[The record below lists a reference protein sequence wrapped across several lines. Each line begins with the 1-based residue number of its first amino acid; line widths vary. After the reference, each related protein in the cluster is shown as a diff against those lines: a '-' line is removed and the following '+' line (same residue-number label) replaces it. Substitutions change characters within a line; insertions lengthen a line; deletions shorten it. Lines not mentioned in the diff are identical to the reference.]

1 MIKLGKPYIN
11 NKEINAVTKV
21 LKSGNYVQGEWVN
34 KFENEIAKYLK
45 VKYVSLV
52 SSGTAALH
60 IALISLNIQ
69 EGDEIIVPAYTFPA
83 AINVIELCKAKP
95 TFVDIKLD
103 DFCIDVDQI
112 ENKITKKTKVIIGI
126 DEFGNPCNSKKI
138 LNLCKKYNLKYIE
151 DAACSLGSKEKE
163 FLCGTKAD
171 ISCFS
176 LHPRKI
182 ITTGEG
188 GIIVTNDA
196 KLDKK
201 IKLLRSHGMVIVNNK
216 RDFELPGFNYRMTEI
231 QAAMGFEQLKKIDTI
246 ILARQQQAKIY
257 NNTFK
262 NNPNLST
269 YSLGNDFQ
277 SNYQTYQI
285 LLNKKIN
292 RGKLIE
298 YLKKN
303 NIESGSGAQAINYLS
318 YYKNK
323 YHLTPK
329 SFINASIA
337 HEQGL
342 AIPIGIHVT
351 KLEQKHVI
359 STINKFIKKC

>member
-112 ENKITKKTKVIIGI
+112 ENKITKKTKAIIGI

-138 LNLCKKYNLKYIE
+138 LSLCKKYNLKYIE

-201 IKLLRSHGMVIVNNK
+201 IKLLRSHGMVIINNK

-231 QAAMGFEQLKKIDTI
+231 QAAMGFEQLKKIKKI
-246 ILARQQQAKIY
+246 ISTRQKQGQIY
-257 NNTFK
+257 NNAFK
-262 NNPNLST
+262 NHPYINT
-269 YSLGNDFQ
+269 YELDKNTQ
-277 SNYQTYQI
+277 TNYQTYQI
-285 LLNKKIN
+285 LLNKNIN
-292 RGKLIE
+292 REKIID
-298 YLKKN
+298 YLKKME
-303 NIESGSGAQAINYLS
+303 IESGPGAQAINYLS
-318 YYKNK
+318 YYRNK
-323 YHLTPK
+323 YKLTPN
-329 SFINASIA
+329 SFPNASIA

-342 AIPIGIHVT
+342 AIPIGNN
-351 KLEQKHVI
+351 
-359 STINKFIKKC
+359 INKKNQDFIIDALKKFFD